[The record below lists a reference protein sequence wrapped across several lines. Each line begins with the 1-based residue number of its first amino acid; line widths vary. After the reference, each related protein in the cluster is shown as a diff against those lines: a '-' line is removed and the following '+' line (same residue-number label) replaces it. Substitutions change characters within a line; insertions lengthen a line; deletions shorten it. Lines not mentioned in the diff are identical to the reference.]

1 MAKKKRKRAKKQNN
15 EIMIELYAVVLV
27 IAAILGIGKL
37 GIVGRLIA
45 SFGLFLTGS
54 IYIVF
59 LFSLFIIGIYAFIK
73 REWPDF
79 LSTKMFGIYLFV
91 IGLLSLMHWE
101 FISQNN
107 GNANLIFR
115 ETMNQ
120 LVKGFNSIVSSGTI
134 TDSISVGGGF
144 IGGIFA
150 LAFEE
155 LFSL

>member
-1 MAKKKRKRAKKQNN
+1 MAKKKRKRAKKENT
-15 EIMIELYAVVLV
+15 EITTELYAVVLV

-59 LFSLFIIGIYAFIK
+59 LLSLFIIGIYAFIK

-91 IGLLSLMHWE
+91 IGLLSFMHWE
-101 FISQNN
+101 FVSQNN
-107 GNANLIFR
+107 GNASLIFR

-134 TDSISVGGGF
+134 AESISVGGGF

-150 LAFEE
+150 LAFT
-155 LFSL
+155 